1 MLSCVHSCS
10 SSGRFA
16 QCQRPRSEVVT
27 VSWSSGRQQMWWSL
41 SSVTALEV
49 GLRVTRVAT
58 AFRERLVRFIVGAE
72 RLAPASIYNFLMAK
86 ITTLLAHV
94 LKRW

>member
-1 MLSCVHSCS
+1 MVVAELRH
-10 SSGRFA
+10 RA
-16 QCQRPRSEVVT
+16 Q
-27 VSWSSGRQQMWWSL
+27 
-41 SSVTALEV
+41 V
-49 GLRVTRVAT
+49 GLRVPRVAT